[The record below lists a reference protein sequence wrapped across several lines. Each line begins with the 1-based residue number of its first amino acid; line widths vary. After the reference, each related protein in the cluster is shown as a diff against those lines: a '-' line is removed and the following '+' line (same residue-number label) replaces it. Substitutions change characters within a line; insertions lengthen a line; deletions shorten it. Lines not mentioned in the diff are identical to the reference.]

1 MLAIDTLKL
10 AEDLKKGGFTEEQTA
25 TLVDLGRDLSNQA
38 LEKVASKDDLK
49 ALEERIDDKFE
60 TLEERIDGKFEGVAK
75 DMTTLEER
83 IDGKFEGVAKD
94 MTTLEERIDGK
105 FEGVAKDMTALEE
118 RLDLK
123 FDGFR
128 KDVTAEMKMLEQRMI
143 IKLGALIVAGVGI
156 LVLIDRLF
164 PAVAVVTSAAG

>member
-38 LEKVASKDDLK
+38 LEKVATKDDLG
-49 ALEERIDDKFE
+49 ALEERM
-60 TLEERIDGKFEGVAK
+60 DGKFEGVAK

-83 IDGKFEGVAKD
+83 LGDK
-94 MTTLEERIDGK
+94 LEAQEDR
-105 FEGVAKDMTALEE
+105 M
-118 RLDLK
+118 DLK

-128 KDVTAEMKMLEQRMI
+128 KDVTAEMKALEQRMI

-164 PAVAVVTSAAG
+164 PAVAVVTSATG